1 MNKPVGGRGHKAPYQ
16 TVVVRIPVDLKSQV
30 DELVDRFREND
41 KSETKT
47 VNLKTIIK
55 RYKLNS
61 KSTRD
66 WVQFNKLITELERE
80 LDKAGSSAVGEVG
93 EKLSEP
99 EGLAP

>member
-66 WVQFNKLITELERE
+66 WVQFNKLIEELERE
-80 LDKAGSSAVGEVG
+80 LGGAG
-93 EKLSEP
+93 LSEA
-99 EGLAP
+99 EERGS